1 MPSPQSFKFVKNQVH
16 SGNVKCLKNIS
27 KVFLLFIS
35 NFNTIFVTKV
45 DRIYAIKQEF
55 CVLYQIINV
64 IKILFDLVHNQVN
77 CILMTLI

>member
-1 MPSPQSFKFVKNQVH
+1 MPSPQSFKFVKNKVH

-55 CVLYQIINV
+55 
-64 IKILFDLVHNQVN
+64 DLVHNQVN
-77 CILMTLI
+77 YILMMLI

>member
-45 DRIYAIKQEF
+45 DRIYDAYLILSIFFKLTSMECFFYAIIF
-55 CVLYQIINV
+55 S
-64 IKILFDLVHNQVN
+64 
-77 CILMTLI
+77 